1 MRTWIAVMSIALAGA
16 SLLLTACPA
25 EILAGEYVKSV
36 TPGDN
41 ITVDP
46 PDGMGHVV
54 ISASGEPGPQGE
66 KGDKGDKGDQGDQGE
81 QGPAGERGSVG
92 PEGPQGPEAPQG
104 PRGPEGLIGPRGE
117 TGGTG
122 ATGPQGPEGPE
133 GSEGPAGPGGPQGP
147 RGETGATGAT
157 GPQGP
162 EGPEGPQ
169 GPAGPEGPQGPPNET
184 GAFTTLSVSA
194 PAATADPVTITGGL
208 YTGSDS
214 ARIID
219 VSRSIENTISDNA
232 LFDGQHNSLQVT
244 SDFTG
249 APIGKTMISKVFGN
263 MLTREGTLDGYG
275 SSCAE
280 QNYAQRNWIES
291 SSIFAA
297 DENSYGVE
305 NYAYSSILRDKAN
318 LTDAGQTLSVKDWNI
333 HIDSDCTAV
342 ETAGT
347 LNIDNVG
354 LYVEQVLSGNASVT
368 NGTLNTYGIYF
379 GTITGHPSGETYS
392 IKDASTRDWMLG
404 NQKIYF
410 DSTDTYIYANTDDP
424 EDLVI
429 GADQDIILEP
439 DNAVIVTQGL
449 VIPSGTTPA
458 PATEGA
464 LFLDTDAGGNGVLV
478 MYANGGWRTVAS
490 L

>member
-16 SLLLTACPA
+16 SLLLSGCPP
-25 EILAGEYVKSV
+25 EILAGE
-36 TPGDN
+36 
-41 ITVDP
+41 
-46 PDGMGHVV
+46 
-54 ISASGEPGPQGE
+54 
-66 KGDKGDKGDQGDQGE
+66 
-81 QGPAGERGSVG
+81 
-92 PEGPQGPEAPQG
+92 
-104 PRGPEGLIGPRGE
+104 
-117 TGGTG
+117 
-122 ATGPQGPEGPE
+122 TGP
-133 GSEGPAGPGGPQGP
+133 
-147 RGETGATGAT
+147 
-157 GPQGP
+157 
-162 EGPEGPQ
+162 
-169 GPAGPEGPQGPPNET
+169 
-184 GAFTTLSVSA
+184 FTTLSVSA
-194 PAATADPVTITGGL
+194 PAATADPVTITGDL
-208 YTGSDS
+208 YTGSGP
-214 ARIID
+214 AKIVD
-219 VSRSIENTISDNA
+219 VSRSIENTISDNT

-263 MLTREGTLDGYG
+263 MLTKEGTLDGYG
-275 SSCAE
+275 NDCGE
-280 QNYAQRNWIES
+280 QNYTQRNWIEN

-297 DENSYGVE
+297 NADRYSVE
-305 NYAYSSILRDKAN
+305 NYAYSSILRDN
-318 LTDAGQTLSVKDWNI
+318 VTLNDAGQTLSVTDWNI

-354 LYVEQVLSGNASVT
+354 LYVDRVLSGNASVT

-429 GADQDIILEP
+429 GADQDIVLEP
-439 DNAVIVTQGL
+439 DNAVIVTGGL
-449 VIPSGTTPA
+449 VIPSGTTPG

-478 MYANGGWRTVAS
+478 MYANDGWRTVQQAYKGQS
-490 L
+490 VTTSIAGGLRKAP